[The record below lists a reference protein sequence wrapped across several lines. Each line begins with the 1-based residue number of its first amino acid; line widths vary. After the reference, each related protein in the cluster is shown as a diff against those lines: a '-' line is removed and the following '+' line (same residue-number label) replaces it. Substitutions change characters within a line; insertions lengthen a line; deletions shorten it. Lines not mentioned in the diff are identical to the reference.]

1 MASMTKAISASEPA
15 AASPAGSSPRP
26 RITSI
31 DAVRGLVMFTMI
43 FVNDLAGAPSQ
54 LVPDWMVH
62 FSDRHPEGVSGM
74 TFVDLVFPG
83 FLFIVGMS
91 IPFALGSRLARGEAR
106 WKTIGHILIRTLSL
120 LMLGILMVNESPNAK
135 AMGWSATWWTG
146 LMYLSAILAF
156 CEFSLPARPAADTT
170 KSRRLH
176 WLSLLL
182 RGLGLATLVWLALA
196 FRGKHGQRIITLQ
209 PFSIH
214 HDWYGILGL
223 IGWAY
228 LVGSLVYLLF
238 RGHRTALLGC
248 VALLFCFYPAD
259 KNGVFDQVWLSH
271 YVDFGGTLGSQ
282 AAITVA
288 GVLLAA
294 ILLDAKLT
302 VADRVRFTG
311 WFIAGCAAAAVLTHG
326 LYGISKNEATPA
338 WCLWSCAVTATL
350 WLIFYLLGDVRRITP
365 LSKPFALAG
374 QNVLLAYLI
383 SEGMESFLNLLHLG
397 DWYDHLAESSLAAAC
412 ARSAGCGIA
421 ILALTAGLNRLGF
434 RLKL

>member
-1 MASMTKAISASEPA
+1 MTTAIPA
-15 AASPAGSSPRP
+15 NAPTAASPASGNPRL

-31 DAVRGLVMFTMI
+31 DALRGLVMFTMI

-54 LVPDWMVH
+54 LVPDGMVH

-91 IPFALGSRLARGEAR
+91 IPFALGSRLAKGEAV

-120 LMLGILMVNESPNAK
+120 LMLGILMVNESPNTK
-135 AMGWSATWWTG
+135 VMGWSATWWTG
-146 LMYLSAILAF
+146 LMYFSAILAF
-156 CEFSLPARPAADTT
+156 CEISSPARPADGS
-170 KSRRLH
+170 KNNRLCQ
-176 WLSLLL
+176 WGSLLL
-182 RGLGLATLVWLALA
+182 RGLGLATLVWLAFA
-196 FRGKHGQRIITLQ
+196 FRGKHGQRIISLQ

-259 KNGVFDQVWLSH
+259 KNGVFDHVWLSH
-271 YVDFGGTLGSQ
+271 YVDFAGTLGSQ

-288 GVLLAA
+288 GVLLASS
-294 ILLDAKLT
+294 LLDTTLT
-302 VADRVRFTG
+302 VASRVRFTG
-311 WFIAGCAAAAVLTHG
+311 WFIAGCAAAAVLAQG
-326 LYGISKNEATPA
+326 PYGISKNDATPA

-397 DWYDHLAESSLAAAC
+397 DWYDHLAATSLTAAC

-421 ILALTAGLNRLGF
+421 ILALTSGLNRLGF